1 MKLLRLQ
8 EPSLVRLRRDLC
20 SYHPIVLGCKGICLY
35 RYMSKFHAIS
45 VMQSDTG
52 NKTTW
57 HAGRSLWSPCRRS
70 NPVSKSSWKDPS
82 SDDTPANCAGRKP
95 GTSKEEIGARIAASR
110 ERRAS
115 LPPPLRC
122 PACSIGVGT
131 ALSMA
136 KHISLCC
143 PDLTVGDSSRS
154 WVTLGATLGADG
166 RGRETGHLR
175 MLAEDLLKE
184 AGRREHEAREE
195 VIKITFRCL
204 GSFLALGV
212 YDILDSLCLSP

>member
-1 MKLLRLQ
+1 
-8 EPSLVRLRRDLC
+8 
-20 SYHPIVLGCKGICLY
+20 
-35 RYMSKFHAIS
+35 
-45 VMQSDTG
+45 
-52 NKTTW
+52 
-57 HAGRSLWSPCRRS
+57 
-70 NPVSKSSWKDPS
+70 
-82 SDDTPANCAGRKP
+82 
-95 GTSKEEIGARIAASR
+95 
-110 ERRAS
+110 
-115 LPPPLRC
+115 
-122 PACSIGVGT
+122 
-131 ALSMA
+131 MA

-212 YDILDSLCLSP
+212 YDILDSLSVFHRRSGERDPATGELLRHSCSEVAGGWNFIFGIWRASNAANEC